1 MTEQDPIQEKRKP
14 IGAILQDKGVINDD
28 HVKFALMEQK
38 ISSERFGEILELLG
52 FITQY
57 DVATT
62 LAEQENIPYLD
73 LEGVIPG
80 ERELKLF
87 NKNICLKNIFLPIRI
102 NTNEILIAIAD
113 LSNLKV
119 ISQLI
124 TRQTGLKP
132 RINFS
137 EENKIINAINSNDYF
152 LENPIEE
159 LLDKEINLLNQDT
172 EHARGYDRFMGL
184 ILQYAIKMR
193 ATDIHFRP
201 MERSLSIAF
210 RVDGVLV
217 TVLAVPVNLLRVIGA
232 LKMKA
237 EIDIAEQRLP
247 QDGRFSE
254 KILSNDYDFRVSTI
268 VTEHGENVVIRILPL
283 ATSVMGLSQLG
294 FYDEDVKIAEE
305 IFKEPSGIVLLTGPT
320 GSGKS
325 TTLFAGIRCLDL
337 MKQNVV
343 TVENPIE
350 YRIPLL
356 RQTQVNE
363 KAGYTFANAIRYF
376 LRHDPDVI
384 LVGEIR
390 DHETAETAVSASTTG
405 HLVLSTLHTNSAI
418 GSISRLKD
426 LGVNSFLIAD
436 SLLGIVSQRLIR
448 KICPAC
454 KEGYTPTDEEKT
466 YLGDTSIETL
476 YRGATCKS
484 CAGTG
489 YLGRTLVYEI
499 LKVDQGLAAL
509 IDNNEPLDI
518 IVKYA
523 LAQGFNSIFNI
534 CARKVKEGITT
545 VDECK
550 RALGKMRT

>member
-1 MTEQDPIQEKRKP
+1 
-14 IGAILQDKGVINDD
+14 
-28 HVKFALMEQK
+28 
-38 ISSERFGEILELLG
+38 
-52 FITQY
+52 
-57 DVATT
+57 
-62 LAEQENIPYLD
+62 
-73 LEGVIPG
+73 
-80 ERELKLF
+80 
-87 NKNICLKNIFLPIRI
+87 
-102 NTNEILIAIAD
+102 
-113 LSNLKV
+113 
-119 ISQLI
+119 
-124 TRQTGLKP
+124 
-132 RINFS
+132 
-137 EENKIINAINSNDYF
+137 
-152 LENPIEE
+152 
-159 LLDKEINLLNQDT
+159 
-172 EHARGYDRFMGL
+172 
-184 ILQYAIKMR
+184 
-193 ATDIHFRP
+193 
-201 MERSLSIAF
+201 
-210 RVDGVLV
+210 
-217 TVLAVPVNLLRVIGA
+217 
-232 LKMKA
+232 MKA

-268 VTEHGENVVIRILPL
+268 VTEFGENVVIRILPL
-283 ATSVMGLSQLG
+283 STSVMGLSQLG
-294 FYDEDVKIAEE
+294 FYDEDVKLAEE

-363 KAGYTFANAIRYF
+363 KAGYTFSNAIRYF

-448 KICPAC
+448 RICPNC
-454 KEGYTPTDEEKT
+454 KESYSPTLEEKT
-466 YLGDTSIETL
+466 YLGESSIETL
-476 YRGATCKS
+476 YRGKGCDV

-499 LKVDQGLAAL
+499 LKVDQGLAML
-509 IDNNEPLDI
+509 IDNNKPLDI

-523 LAQGFNSIFNI
+523 LDQGFVSIFNV
-534 CARKVKEGITT
+534 CSRKVKEGITT
-545 VDECK
+545 VEECK
-550 RALGKMRT
+550 RVLGKMRI

>member
-1 MTEQDPIQEKRKP
+1 M
-14 IGAILQDKGVINDD
+14 
-28 HVKFALMEQK
+28 
-38 ISSERFGEILELLG
+38 
-52 FITQY
+52 
-57 DVATT
+57 
-62 LAEQENIPYLD
+62 
-73 LEGVIPG
+73 
-80 ERELKLF
+80 
-87 NKNICLKNIFLPIRI
+87 
-102 NTNEILIAIAD
+102 
-113 LSNLKV
+113 
-119 ISQLI
+119 
-124 TRQTGLKP
+124 
-132 RINFS
+132 
-137 EENKIINAINSNDYF
+137 
-152 LENPIEE
+152 
-159 LLDKEINLLNQDT
+159 
-172 EHARGYDRFMGL
+172 
-184 ILQYAIKMR
+184 
-193 ATDIHFRP
+193 
-201 MERSLSIAF
+201 
-210 RVDGVLV
+210 V
-217 TVLAVPVNLLRVIGA
+217 TVLAAPANLLRVISA

-254 KILSNDYDFRVSTI
+254 QILSNDYDFRVSTI
-268 VTEHGENVVIRILPL
+268 VTEYGENVVIRILPL

-294 FYDEDVKIAEE
+294 FYDEDVKTAEE
-305 IFKEPSGIVLLTGPT
+305 IFREPSGIVLLTGPT

-363 KAGYTFANAIRYF
+363 KAGYTFSNAIRYF

-448 KICPAC
+448 KICPHC
-454 KEGYTPTDEEKT
+454 KESYIPDDEEKK
-466 YLGDTSIETL
+466 YLKDPDIDIL
-476 YRGATCKS
+476 YRGKSCES

-499 LKVDQGLAAL
+499 LKVDQDMAML
-509 IDNNEPLDI
+509 IDNNKPLDVI
-518 IVKYA
+518 TNYA
-523 LAQGFNSIFNI
+523 REQGFISIFNI
-534 CARKVKEGITT
+534 CIRKVKEGITT
-545 VDECK
+545 VEECK
-550 RALGKMRT
+550 RVLGKMRT

>member
-1 MTEQDPIQEKRKP
+1 MIDQEPTQQKRKP
-14 IGAILQDKGVINDD
+14 IGTILQEKGIINDD
-28 HVKFALMEQK
+28 HVKFALMEQN
-38 ISSERFGEILELLG
+38 ISTERFGEILERLG

-62 LAEQENIPYLD
+62 LAEQEDIPYLD
-73 LEGVIPG
+73 LEGVVPG
-80 ERELKLF
+80 EKELKLF
-87 NKNICLKNIFLPIRI
+87 NKNICLKNVFLPLRI
-102 NTNEILIAIAD
+102 ETNEIYITIAD
-113 LSNLKV
+113 LFNLNT
-119 ISQLI
+119 ITQLI

-132 RINFS
+132 RVHFS
-137 EENKIINAINSNDYF
+137 EENKIINAINSNYYF
-152 LENPIEE
+152 LENPIEA
-159 LLDKEINLLNQDT
+159 LLTKEINLLNQDT
-172 EHARGYDRFMGL
+172 EHARGYDRFL
-184 ILQYAIKMR
+184 SLVLQYAIKMR

-210 RVDGVLV
+210 RIDGVMV
-217 TVLAVPVNLLRVIGA
+217 TVLAAPANLLRVISA

-268 VTEHGENVVIRILPL
+268 VTEYGENVVVRILPL

-294 FYDEDVKIAEE
+294 FYDEDVKLAEE

-363 KAGYTFANAIRYF
+363 KAGYTFSNAIRYF

-448 KICPAC
+448 RICPNC
-454 KEGYTPTDEEKT
+454 KERYTPTLEEKT
-466 YLGDTSIETL
+466 YLGQDSIETL
-476 YRGATCKS
+476 YRGAGCDV

-499 LKVDQGLAAL
+499 LKVDQGLAML
-509 IDNNEPLDI
+509 IDNNKPLEV

-523 LAQGFNSIFNI
+523 IDQGFVSIFTI
-534 CARKVKEGITT
+534 CSRKVKEGITT
-545 VDECK
+545 VEECK
-550 RALGKMRT
+550 RVLGKMRT